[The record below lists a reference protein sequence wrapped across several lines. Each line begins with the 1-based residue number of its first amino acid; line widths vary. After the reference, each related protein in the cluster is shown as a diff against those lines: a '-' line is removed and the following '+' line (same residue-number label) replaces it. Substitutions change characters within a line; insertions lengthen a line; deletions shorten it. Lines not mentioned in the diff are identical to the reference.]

1 MEMKKRVSVTLG
13 NVVNFRLIFWV
24 SFNEESFHRFLLTI
38 YINTLKKMTFYQ
50 KNKRNAEVLVAVLK
64 TS

>member
-50 KNKRNAEVLVAVLK
+50 KNKRNAEVLVGVLK